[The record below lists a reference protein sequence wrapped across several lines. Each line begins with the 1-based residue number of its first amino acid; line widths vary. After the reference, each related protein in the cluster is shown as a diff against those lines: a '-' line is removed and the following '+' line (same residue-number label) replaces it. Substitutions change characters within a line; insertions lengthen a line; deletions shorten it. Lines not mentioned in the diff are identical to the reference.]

1 MITDYGKSI
10 RARLLNLSKKEKLDY
25 MKVLIRYIHER
36 LLYRISTSKY
46 QKNFL
51 LKGSSLIF
59 AYDMFKSRP
68 TIDVDLLGANIS
80 NEKDNIKSIFEEI
93 CKIDC
98 KEDGVRF
105 LPETI
110 KITPIALEKKYPGN
124 CVKITAKID
133 TIIQNISID
142 IGYGDVVTPHPL
154 PLEYPTLLND
164 IPQVELYAYS
174 LETLIAEKFH
184 AMIVR
189 DTENSRM
196 KDFFDVYTLFK
207 NHNINEDLLKEAIIN
222 TFNARETK
230 YSEGKA
236 LFTQTFTTDETR
248 NQMWNIYL
256 KSIHW
261 PEKFKFEVV
270 MDLIKSKLQTYWTK
284 EFLG

>member
-25 MKVLIRYIHER
+25 MKVLVRYIHER

-98 KEDGVRF
+98 KEDSVRF

-184 AMIVR
+184 G
-189 DTENSRM
+189 
-196 KDFFDVYTLFK
+196 
-207 NHNINEDLLKEAIIN
+207 
-222 TFNARETK
+222 ARAQ
-230 YSEGKA
+230 SA
-236 LFTQTFTTDETR
+236 
-248 NQMWNIYL
+248 
-256 KSIHW
+256 
-261 PEKFKFEVV
+261 
-270 MDLIKSKLQTYWTK
+270 
-284 EFLG
+284 